1 MSKPRRTTASD
12 TLAIKLKV
20 LAREKEEVR
29 RKLVISAKEK
39 ENVRRKLMVTAKKL
53 RLKASQLA
61 VTAKEKEHVRRKLVV
76 TAKEKES
83 IRRTLVV
90 TAKEKENV
98 RRKLMVT
105 AKKLHDK
112 AAQLAV
118 TAKEKEVVR
127 RTLVE
132 TAKKLKISH
141 ETLEKKVLERTKYCE
156 ELMAKDEAIL
166 ASIGDGLIATD
177 KSGRIL
183 LVNKAFERLLGWKET
198 EARGRFLSKILPMFD
213 ANGTIISEAQSLVT
227 KVLKERSMTTS
238 TGTIFYKRKDG
249 TLFPVAITVAPIFIG
264 KELMGAVKVFRDITK
279 EKEIDK
285 ARSEFMA
292 IASHQ
297 LRTPLTAIR
306 WALSSLKRENLPE
319 ELKSMLHTAH
329 ETSTQMAVTIR
340 RMLMISYLEESATEP
355 EMTQVDLKAVLE
367 KVVRLH
373 DAHRQ
378 RNGLEIE
385 VLCSE
390 NLLPETD
397 EQLLIEILD
406 NLLSNAYKY
415 TPRGGNVKLRATL
428 QGEMIRIDVADTGY
442 GIPKEEQRK
451 IPKKFFRA
459 SNIASPA
466 ASGTGIGLYM
476 VYNIVRLIGGTISFV
491 SVENKG
497 TTFTLLFPS

>member
-1 MSKPRRTTASD
+1 MGKKPPLSGSHAT
-12 TLAIKLKV
+12 TLALKKL
-20 LAREKEEVR
+20 ATEKEV
-29 RKLVISAKEK
+29 
-39 ENVRRKLMVTAKKL
+39 
-53 RLKASQLA
+53 
-61 VTAKEKEHVRRKLVV
+61 VRRKLVV
-76 TAKEKES
+76 TAKKLRRKATQLAATAREKE
-83 IRRTLVV
+83 R
-90 TAKEKENV
+90 V
-98 RRKLMVT
+98 RRKL
-105 AKKLHDK
+105 
-112 AAQLAV
+112 
-118 TAKEKEVVR
+118 VV
-127 RTLVE
+127 

-141 ETLEKKVLERTKYCE
+141 ETLEKKVFERTKDLE
-156 ELMAKDEAIL
+156 QMKAKDEAIL
-166 ASIGDGLIATD
+166 ASIGDGLVATD
-177 KSGRIL
+177 KDGRIL
-183 LVNKAFERLLGWKET
+183 MTNKAFERLLGWKES
-198 EARGRFLSKILPMFD
+198 EVRGKFLSGVIPMVDSDGKIILQPRHSLKD
-213 ANGTIISEAQSLVT
+213 ISATVNGASG
-227 KVLKERSMTTS
+227 S
-238 TGTIFYKRKDG
+238 TLFYKKKDE
-249 TLFPVAITVAPIFIG
+249 TSFPVAMTVAPIFIG
-264 KELMGAVKVFRDITK
+264 KELMGAVNVFRDITK

-306 WALSSLKRENLPE
+306 WALSSLKRENLPDN
-319 ELKSMLHTAH
+319 LKKLVHTAH

-355 EMTQVDLKAVLE
+355 EMVEMNLKAVLE

-373 DAHRQ
+373 DAHRL

-385 VLCSE
+385 VRCPQDLVA
-390 NLLPETD
+390 ETD

-415 TPRGGNVKLRATL
+415 TPKGGKVKLTAAL
-428 QGEMIRIDVADTGY
+428 QGMMIRIDVADTGY

-491 SVENKG
+491 SQENKG